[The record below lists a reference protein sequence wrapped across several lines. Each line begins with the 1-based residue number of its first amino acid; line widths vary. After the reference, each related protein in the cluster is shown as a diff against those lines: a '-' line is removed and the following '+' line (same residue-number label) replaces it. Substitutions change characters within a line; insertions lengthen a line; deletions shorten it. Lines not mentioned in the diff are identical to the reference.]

1 MYPRELSRQ
10 RRLHLGNPLAGFLD
24 RVEIKKIQPSGDALR
39 TSMGSLEELAASI
52 KEKGLLEPIVV
63 RPADGGFEVVAGNRR
78 LEACKRLGLRS
89 IPCHVA
95 DLNDREA
102 FEVALV
108 ENIQHET
115 MNAIDEARAFKKY
128 VDEYGY
134 GGISELAEKI
144 GKSQGYV
151 SNRIRLL
158 SLPKGVKE
166 EVIRRRIS
174 PSVAQELVAV
184 GDGGED
190 EIVEIIRERHLSMRE
205 VRRIVKGRRGQA
217 LQRQKEMLAS
227 DLDAPLPD
235 LSEGGAQ
242 AIDRALAKALASM
255 RMDMYR
261 LGEVIGDVAD
271 QWMVAELLI
280 QCRATLNEQ
289 IDSLLRFRKKLR
301 RVAVES

>member
-1 MYPRELSRQ
+1 M
-10 RRLHLGNPLAGFLD
+10 D
-24 RVEIKKIQPSGDALR
+24 RVEIKRIQPSGDALR
-39 TSMGSLEELAASI
+39 TSLGSLDELAASI
-52 KEKGLLEPIVV
+52 KGKGLLEPIVV
-63 RPADGGFEVVAGNRR
+63 RPTDGGFEVVAGNRR

-95 DLNDREA
+95 DLDDREA
-102 FEVALV
+102 FEVSLV

-134 GGISELAEKI
+134 GGVSELAEKI

-174 PSVAQELVAV
+174 PSVAQELVSA
-184 GDGGED
+184 GDGAEG
-190 EIVEIIRERHLSMRE
+190 EIVEIIRERHLTMRE
-205 VRRIVKGRRGQA
+205 VRRIMKGHRNQGP
-217 LQRQKEMLAS
+217 QRPKEPLSS

-235 LSEGGAQ
+235 LSEENAQ
-242 AIDRALAKALASM
+242 AIDRALAKAVASL

-261 LGEVIGDVAD
+261 LGEAIDDVEE
-271 QWMVAELLI
+271 WWVVTELLF
-280 QCRATLNEQ
+280 QCRAALNGQ
-289 IDSLLRFRKKLR
+289 IDSLLRFRKKLHR
-301 RVAVES
+301 ETIEG